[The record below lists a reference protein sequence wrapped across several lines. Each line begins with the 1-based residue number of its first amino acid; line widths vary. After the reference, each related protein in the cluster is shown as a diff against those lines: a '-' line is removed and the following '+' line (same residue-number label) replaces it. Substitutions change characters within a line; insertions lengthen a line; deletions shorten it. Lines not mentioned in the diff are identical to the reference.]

1 MGFYSK
7 FTEQDL
13 IESYKNQIDYQGKA
27 TQELLDE
34 IQSRGTLEEF
44 NKKID
49 NEKKYLEETNRIIRL
64 IHQNYMS
71 RVPMKECMTSIES
84 HLLTQKDIKILTLEK
99 YSQIQNKE
107 TNLKVDSDTILMS
120 ILGVTIA
127 PFVSSTILILTL
139 YQFQQLIVFNY
150 FLLIPVYII
159 NYFII
164 KFFVKKTRE
173 NLAVFIATLVATL
186 LNCLFFILFIT

>member
-44 NKKID
+44 TKKID

-71 RVPMKECMTSIES
+71 RVPMEECMTSIES
-84 HLLTQKDIKILTLEK
+84 HLLTRKDIKILTLEK

-107 TNLKVDSDTILMS
+107 TNLKVDSDTILKS

-127 PFVSSTILILTL
+127 PFISSAILILTL
-139 YQFQQLIVFNY
+139 NQFQQIIVFNY

>member
-13 IESYKNQIDYQGKA
+13 IESYKNQIDYQGNSTK
-27 TQELLDE
+27 ELIDE
-34 IQSRGTLEEF
+34 ISSRFPLEEF
-44 NKKID
+44 INKVNNQKVILD
-49 NEKKYLEETNRIIRL
+49 ETNRIIRE
-64 IHQNYMS
+64 IHENYTN
-71 RVPMKECMTSIES
+71 RVSMEECITSIES
-84 HLLTQKDIKILTLEK
+84 NLLTRKDIKILTLEK
-99 YSQIQNKE
+99 YMQIHNKKV
-107 TNLKVDSDTILMS
+107 NLEVDSDTILKS
-120 ILGVTIA
+120 IFGVTIA
-127 PFVSSTILILTL
+127 PFINSVILILAV
-139 YQFQQLIVFNY
+139 YQFQQLIVFNF

-164 KFFVKKTRE
+164 KFLVKKTRE